1 MGSIKDSPEDI
12 GFELNDVNFNI
23 KKGSLT
29 MIFGEIG
36 SGKSSLLY
44 ALMGEMNA
52 HEEVLKK
59 PDLKMNGSI
68 FYVA

>member
-1 MGSIKDSPEDI
+1 
-12 GFELNDVNFNI
+12 
-23 KKGSLT
+23 

-52 HEEVLKK
+52 HQETLKR
-59 PDLKMNGSI
+59 PDLKINGSI
-68 FYVA
+68 FYVS